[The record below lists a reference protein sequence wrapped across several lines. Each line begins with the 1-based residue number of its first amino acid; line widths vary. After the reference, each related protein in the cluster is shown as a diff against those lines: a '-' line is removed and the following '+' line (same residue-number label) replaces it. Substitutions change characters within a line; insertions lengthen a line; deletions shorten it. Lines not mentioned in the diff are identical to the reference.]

1 MKLDFHSH
9 ILPGLDDG
17 AKDIEDSVML
27 ASAMKDWGFERVTC
41 TPHITN
47 KFRNTPD
54 TIRPAFEMLHE
65 ALYDKGINLELKMSA
80 EYRLVPQTWPEVL
93 EKGWLMPIEDRFII
107 MELPIFDPSDIGDL
121 KPLDEFKK
129 VISMGLTPI
138 LPHPE
143 RYFYLSRRDLMSY
156 LEAGVKIQSNYGS
169 LAGLYGDTARK
180 NASDLVAEGLV
191 SYYGTDMH
199 NAQYV
204 QVIGDWFAKGNPIAE
219 FTDDNGIEDQSHFW

>member
-17 AKDIEDSVML
+17 ATDIENAVEL
-27 ASAMKDWGFERVTC
+27 ASAMKQWGFERVTC

-47 KFRNTPD
+47 KFRNTPES
-54 TIRPAFEMLHE
+54 IRRAFEQLQE
-65 ALYDKGINLELKMSA
+65 ALYIKGVDLELKMSA
-80 EYRLVPQTWPEVL
+80 EYRIVPETWPEVL
-93 EKGWLMPIEDRFII
+93 NKNWLMPIEDKFILT
-107 MELPIFDPSDIGDL
+107 ELPIFDPSDIGDL

-129 VISMGLTPI
+129 IVSMGLTPL

-143 RYFYLSRRDLMSY
+143 RYFYLSKNELMSY

-169 LAGLYGDTARK
+169 LAGLYGETAEQNVR
-180 NASDLVAEGLV
+180 SLIDEGLV

-199 NAQYV
+199 NLHYV
-204 QVIGDWFAKGNPIAE
+204 NVIGKWFSDGNPIAE
-219 FTDDNGIEDQSHFW
+219 Y